1 MLLYIARSRCNFS
14 GNQLMQSIT
23 HVVYGNWWI
32 GLCAAALAQLTHH
45 ELGGDGANWPLMM
58 AVLGATVV
66 IYNMN
71 MLSGLEDLRTSG
83 TGSVRHRWVM
93 ANEDALMVYLGV
105 GSLLSLAF
113 FLLHVSSWWLLVP
126 AALVALFYVLPLS
139 GGKRLRE
146 VGLWKIFLIGGVW
159 GVVTVGLPAMQLK
172 VVPSMAE
179 LLLLLSER
187 ALFVIAITIPFD
199 VRDLSTDAHKGVR
212 TLPSLLGWKRAL
224 ALAVGL
230 LALSTWLAAGRLGME
245 VMLGYMPGTLAAL
258 GLIICTRPS
267 RPDMY
272 YSFWLDGTLVLLPLG
287 TAILLLVQP

>member
-1 MLLYIARSRCNFS
+1 
-14 GNQLMQSIT
+14 MQSIT

-32 GLCAAALAQLTHH
+32 GLCAAALAQLTNH

-71 MLSGLEDLRTSG
+71 VLSGLEDLRTSG

-93 ANEDALMVYLGV
+93 AHEDALMVYLGV

-159 GVVTVGLPAMQLK
+159 GMVTVGLPAMQLK

-212 TLPSLLGWKRAL
+212 TLPSVLGWKRAL
-224 ALAVGL
+224 VLAIALLAV
-230 LALSTWLAAGRLGME
+230 STWLAAGRLGME
-245 VMLGYMPGTLAAL
+245 GLIGYLPGTMLAL
-258 GLIICTRPS
+258 GLIIGTRPS

>member
-1 MLLYIARSRCNFS
+1 
-14 GNQLMQSIT
+14 
-23 HVVYGNWWI
+23 
-32 GLCAAALAQLTHH
+32 
-45 ELGGDGANWPLMM
+45 MM

-212 TLPSLLGWKRAL
+212 TLPSVLGWKRAL